1 MRIIKLQ
8 NFPSIN
14 KPIFAKTDLMTI
26 IVIANVE
33 QQEEIV
39 SRNKSADVDFTFVQS
54 ISKFN
59 ADDGY
64 DAAFYLNENLE
75 NIETKNFNGKPVF
88 INSVVETLE
97 QKKLPPNFS
106 RINGWPGFLK
116 RQIWEVAAND
126 KNAVTT
132 IFKSLNW
139 NVVFVKDIPGLVA
152 ARVISMI
159 INEAFYALAEGISTK
174 EEIDLAMK
182 MGTNYPCGPFEWLIK
197 IGIGNVYHLLKVL
210 SANDK
215 RYIVS
220 PLLEKNYFELVSQEK
235 T

>member
-14 KPIFAKTDLMTI
+14 KPIFAKTGLMRI

-33 QQEEIV
+33 QQEEIA
-39 SRNKSADVDFTFVQS
+39 SKNKSADADFTFVQS

-64 DAAFYLNENLE
+64 DAVFYLNENLE
-75 NIETKNFNGKPVF
+75 NIEIKNFNGKPVF

-97 QKKLPPNFS
+97 QKELPPNFS
-106 RINGWPGFLK
+106 RINGWAGFLK
-116 RQIWEVAAND
+116 RQIWEVASND
-126 KNAVTT
+126 KDAVTT

-182 MGTNYPCGPFEWLIK
+182 MGTNYPCGPFEWLNK
-197 IGIGNVYHLLKVL
+197 IGIENVYHLLKIL
-210 SANDK
+210 SVNDK

-235 T
+235 N